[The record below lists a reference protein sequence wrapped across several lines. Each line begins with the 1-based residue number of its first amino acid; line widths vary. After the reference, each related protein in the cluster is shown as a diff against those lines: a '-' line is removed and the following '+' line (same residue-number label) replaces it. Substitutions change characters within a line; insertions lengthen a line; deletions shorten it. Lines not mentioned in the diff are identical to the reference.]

1 MNEKIKKNFDKKT
14 LKQLKEEIKEFDKKN
29 DIFTT
34 VVLGGLVIM
43 CIAGLIN
50 AFFVFIQR
58 VFFG

>member
-1 MNEKIKKNFDKKT
+1 MNEKIKKIFDKKT
-14 LKQLKEEIKEFDKKN
+14 LKQFFYELKKYDEKN
-29 DIFTT
+29 DIFIT
-34 VVLGGLVIM
+34 VVLSGFIIM